1 MVYNFTMELFG
12 KLRASILSLFF
23 LNEDSDYYI
32 REVASIVGSSPR
44 GAQNQLVKLEDEGIL
59 KSEIRGKQRF
69 FSVNLQNP
77 SYQEMRSLILKKY
90 GVPHLIRKAL
100 SDMPHIKTAFIYG
113 SFASGEE
120 DYSSDIDCFII
131 TDGEIDYEKLNSRM
145 SRLEEQFRRDINVDM
160 MTESEYQKRLDA
172 ADPYISTV
180 EDGDKT
186 YLLGEDQEW

>member
-1 MVYNFTMELFG
+1 MELFG

-44 GAQNQLVKLEDEGIL
+44 GAQNELVKLEHEGIL
-59 KSEIRGKQRF
+59 KSEMRGKQRF

-77 SYQEMRSLILKKY
+77 SHQEMRSLILKKY
-90 GVPHLIRKAL
+90 GVPHLIKKAL
-100 SDMPHIKTAFIYG
+100 SDMSHIKAAFIYG
-113 SFASGEE
+113 SFAKGEE
-120 DYSSDIDCFII
+120 DYTSDIDCFII
-131 TDGEIDYEKLNSRM
+131 TDGEIDYELLNSRI

-160 MTESEYQKRLDA
+160 MTESEYQKRLDT

-186 YLLGEDQEW
+186 YLLGEDQE